1 MEIEYTYNQYVDD
14 ILTGR
19 IKSCEAIYLACER
32 YKAFMN
38 RSDMYFDEE
47 DVQRKIR
54 VVARLKHST
63 GIHNGKS
70 FILLPWQQWCIASIF
85 GFKWKSTCYRVT
97 KNAFI
102 MISRKSGKALSI
114 DTPIPTP
121 EGCTTMGS
129 LKVGDQVFDENG
141 KPCNVT
147 FVTPVMYDHK
157 CYNIT
162 FSDGEVI
169 TADADHNWYVQRY
182 RSKWHVETTREIILN
197 GIEGVKVP
205 TCDSSTF
212 DKGVKYIT
220 KIEETESVPVK
231 CITVDSPNHLYLC
244 GKNTVTHN
252 TATAAAIG
260 ILCAIAD
267 NEPGAEIDL
276 VANSRHQAK
285 IAFTQ
290 SSNFCESVDKNKKI
304 FKRYRDT
311 INIPK
316 TKSII
321 QVLSSDAMG
330 NDGYNAS
337 CFILDE
343 FHAARSWD
351 LYNVLKS
358 SQGSRSQPLSIIITS
373 AGFLLNGYPCYE
385 HRQTCIDILKGN
397 KVDDTQFSAIYEL
410 DEEDDWLDEDNW
422 IKCAPSLGQTVQID
436 YLRDQVQSVKNN
448 PSLETGVKT
457 KNFNIFCQSK
467 NVWIPE
473 KYLKDVWHKVDV
485 DNFIDEDC
493 YMGVDLSSVSDITA
507 SAIMFPPNPERAIYP
522 DKYVFKPYVYL
533 PVDNLSENTNEELY
547 RLWYR
552 QGFLDCTPGNVVDY
566 DQILK
571 DQIEIYNKTYL
582 HNVAY
587 DEWNASSWAADAY
600 AEGLPIK
607 GYSQTIGNFNK
618 PTKTFELL
626 IRSGKVIIDYNP
638 LVRWCFNNVEIKMD
652 VNGNCKPMKGGSSNR
667 KTDRNGTNT
676 KKIDPIIAMLEALG
690 GYLDKH
696 MNGVSDGQVL
706 SV

>member
-85 GFKWKSTCYRVT
+85 GFKWKSTGYRVT

-102 MISRKSGKALSI
+102 MVSRKGGK
-114 DTPIPTP
+114 
-121 EGCTTMGS
+121 
-129 LKVGDQVFDENG
+129 
-141 KPCNVT
+141 
-147 FVTPVMYDHK
+147 
-157 CYNIT
+157 
-162 FSDGEVI
+162 
-169 TADADHNWYVQRY
+169 
-182 RSKWHVETTREIILN
+182 
-197 GIEGVKVP
+197 
-205 TCDSSTF
+205 
-212 DKGVKYIT
+212 
-220 KIEETESVPVK
+220 
-231 CITVDSPNHLYLC
+231 
-244 GKNTVTHN
+244 

-285 IAFTQ
+285 IAFKQ

-343 FHAARSWD
+343 FHASRSWD

-358 SQGSRSQPLSIIITS
+358 SQGMRSQPLSIIITS

-385 HRQTCIDILKGN
+385 HRLTCMDILKGN

-410 DEEDDWLDEDNW
+410 DEEDDWLDESNW

-507 SAIMFPPNPERAIYP
+507 SAIMFPPNPERVIYP

-533 PVDNLSENTNEELY
+533 PVDNLAENTNEELY

-571 DQIEIYNKTYL
+571 DQIDIYNKTYL
-582 HNVAY
+582 QNVAY

-607 GYSQTIGNFNK
+607 GYSQTVGNFNK
-618 PTKTFELL
+618 PTKTFEMLV
-626 IRSGKVIIDYNP
+626 RSGKVIIDYNP
-638 LVRWCFNNVEIKMD
+638 LVRWCFNNVEIKTD
-652 VNGNCKPMKGGSSNR
+652 INGNTKPIKGGSSNR